1 MSFFDK
7 IKDVT
12 YVNSCEH
19 FLQSGSDKIFSA
31 SVVKTSTLNK
41 DALDYEWALAS
52 RALRLV
58 CTW

>member
-41 DALDYEWALAS
+41 DALDYE
-52 RALRLV
+52 
-58 CTW
+58 